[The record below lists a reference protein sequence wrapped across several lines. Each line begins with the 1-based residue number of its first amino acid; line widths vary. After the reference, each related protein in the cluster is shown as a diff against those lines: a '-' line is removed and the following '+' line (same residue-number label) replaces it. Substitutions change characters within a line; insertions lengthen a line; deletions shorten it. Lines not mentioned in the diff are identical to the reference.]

1 MEKTTAVALLRCFA
15 IAGVIL
21 AACHPAPA
29 QSVVGAQISGVV
41 TDPTG
46 AVIPSAQVKAT
57 QTESGQ
63 TRTTVSTSNGAYSL
77 PNLPVGPYS
86 LEVTSQG
93 FERYVQ
99 SGIILTVGNE
109 VHVNVNLRVG
119 DTTQEIRV
127 SADAAMVQTQDTSIS
142 EVVDQRRII
151 DLPLNGRQATDL
163 ILLAGGTAT
172 DPAASFGG
180 ANALVTTKSYPN
192 SVSVSVAGSQP
203 TANNY
208 VMDGGDNNDTFSNV
222 NLPFPFPDALQE
234 FSVQTNGLSAQFG
247 IHSGSVVNVITKSG
261 TNRFHGDLFEF
272 VRNGDFNAR
281 NFFAAKQDTLRR
293 NQFGGTL
300 GAPIKKDKIFGF
312 FGYQDTLI
320 RTAPPQSISFV
331 PTAAVLGGD
340 FSTLESSA
348 CQSRP
353 RVIMDPTTGQPFPN
367 AFVPTSRFS
376 PQALALAKF
385 LPASSSPCGQL
396 TYGVPNPSNETQYIG
411 RADWVQSSRNTMFTR
426 YFVLN
431 FNNPPLFDGKNGLT
445 TSLAGQGVRS
455 QSAVIGDN
463 FNISPSVINTAR
475 VTFTRL
481 RDNRALAPNL
491 FSLADAG
498 VKIFEY
504 DPHFINLSVSGAF
517 AFGSGN
523 GATSHFNRNT
533 FQGSDSVNIIHGKH
547 QIEFGAEYQRLQM
560 NEFNL
565 LNADGTISF
574 NGQFTND
581 PLLDFLLG
589 RPSSLSQNA
598 PDGMA
603 YRQNYIGIHAQD
615 SFQVTRNLN
624 IHVGLRWEPFMPER
638 DNFGRGSYFSQSAFL
653 AGTKTNLYTN
663 APPGLFFNG
672 DPGTPNGY
680 INNQYKDFAPRLG
693 LAWDPRGNGRQ
704 SLRASYGI
712 FYDRP
717 NTFFNAKYADAPP
730 WGNSITIPSP
740 AGGLADP
747 YAGYPGGNPFPTPL
761 PPSKNQIFPQGGVYV
776 NFPLNTHATYVQQWG
791 LSYEFQVTN
800 DWLLSANYI
809 GNKSTHLWSQ
819 FDANHSIYIPGT
831 CNGSPCSTTAN
842 TNSRRILA
850 LLNPVAGAYFG
861 AIDTLD
867 DGANANY
874 NAVILKAQHR
884 FSQNFTLLASYT
896 YSHCLQDAQL
906 VVNDIGNGPLY
917 QNPLNRNADYG
928 SCEYD
933 LRQNFVASLVAVS
946 PKFSTRWMNAAFGDW
961 QLSPIISAHGGFP
974 FNPTSGTDNSRTAQ
988 GVDRPNIVGDPYVR
1002 NLNTR
1007 VWLNTAAFVGNPVGT
1022 FGNAGWNS
1030 LRGPHYFDMDLSL
1043 SRWFTVREAQ
1053 RLQLRFEFFNVT
1065 NHVNFNN
1072 PSSGINVSTFG
1083 TIIGAGNPRII
1094 QLAAKF
1100 IF

>member
-1 MEKTTAVALLRCFA
+1 MQKTTAVALVRCA
-15 IAGVIL
+15 L
-21 AACHPAPA
+21 AALIMAAFHPAYA

-46 AVIPSAQVKAT
+46 AVIPNAQIKAT
-57 QTESGQ
+57 QAESGE
-63 TRTTVSTSNGAYSL
+63 TRSTVSTSNGAYSL
-77 PNLPVGPYS
+77 PNLPVGPYR
-86 LEVTSQG
+86 LEVSSQG
-93 FERYVQ
+93 FDRYVQ

-119 DTTQEIRV
+119 DTTQEVQV
-127 SADAAMVQTQDTSIS
+127 SADAAMVQTQDTAVS

-203 TANNY
+203 TGNNY

-247 IHSGSVVNVITKSG
+247 VHPGSVVNVVTKSG
-261 TNRFHGDLFEF
+261 TNQFHGDLFEF

-293 NQFGGTL
+293 NQFGGTI
-300 GAPIKKDKIFGF
+300 GAPIRKDKIFGF
-312 FGYQDTLI
+312 FGYQNTPI

-331 PTAAVLGGD
+331 PTQAVLSGD
-340 FSTLESSA
+340 FSTFESSA
-348 CQSRP
+348 CQSKP
-353 RVIMDPTTGQPFPN
+353 RNIVDPTTGLPFPN
-367 AFVPTSRFS
+367 NFVPPSRFS
-376 PQALALAKF
+376 PQALALAKY
-385 LPASSSPCGQL
+385 LPPSSNPCGQL
-396 TYGVPNPSNETQYIG
+396 TYGIPNPSNETQYIG
-411 RADWVQSSRNTMFTR
+411 RADWLQSSKNTIFTR
-426 YFVLN
+426 FFILN
-431 FNNPPLFDGKNGLT
+431 FNNPPLFDGTNGLT
-445 TSLAGQGVRS
+445 TTLAGQAVRS

-463 FNISPSVINTAR
+463 YSISPSVINTAR

-491 FSLADAG
+491 FSLASAG
-498 VKIFEY
+498 VNIYEY
-504 DPHFINLSVSGAF
+504 DPHFINLSVSGDF
-517 AFGSGN
+517 AYGSGN

-533 FQGSDSVNIIHGKH
+533 YQVSDSVDIVHGKH
-547 QIEFGAEYQRLQM
+547 QIEFGADYQRLQM

-581 PLLDFLLG
+581 PMLDFLLG
-589 RPSSLSQNA
+589 RPNSLSQNA

-603 YRQNYIGIHAQD
+603 FRQNYIGVHVQD
-615 SFQVTRNLN
+615 NFQVTRNLN
-624 IHVGLRWEPFMPER
+624 IHFGLRWEPFLPAK
-638 DNFGRGSYFSQSAFL
+638 DNFGRGSYFSQSAFV
-653 AGTKTNLYTN
+653 AGTKTNLYAN
-663 APPGLFFNG
+663 APPGLFFDG
-672 DPGTPNGY
+672 DPGVPNGY
-680 INNQYKDFAPRLG
+680 VNNKYTDFAPRIG
-693 LAWDPRGNGRQ
+693 LAWDPHGNGRQ

-717 NTFFNAKYADAPP
+717 NTFFDAKYADAPP
-730 WGNSITIPSP
+730 WGNSITVPSP

-747 YAGYPGGNPFPTPL
+747 YAGYPGGNPFPSAL
-761 PPSKNQIFPQGGVYV
+761 PPSKNQIFPLEGVYI
-776 NFPLNTHATYVQQWG
+776 NFPLNTQPTYVQQWG
-791 LSYEFQVTN
+791 ISYEFQVTK
-800 DWLLSANYI
+800 DWLVSANYI
-809 GNKSTHLWSQ
+809 GNKSTHLWAQ
-819 FDANHSIYIPGT
+819 FDADHSIYIPGT

-842 TNSRRILA
+842 VNSRRILA
-850 LLNPVAGAYFG
+850 QLNPTTGVYFG
-861 AIDTLD
+861 QIATLD

-874 NAVILKAQHR
+874 NGIILKAQHR
-884 FSQNFTLLASYT
+884 FSQNFTFLGSYT
-896 YSHCLQDAQL
+896 YSHCLQDSQL
-906 VVNDIGNGPLY
+906 VVNDLSNGPFY

-933 LRQNFVASLVAVS
+933 LRQNFVASLVAIS
-946 PKFSTRWMNAAFGDW
+946 PRFENKWMNAIAGDW

-974 FNPTSGTDNSRTAQ
+974 FNPTVGVDNSRTGEGA
-988 GVDRPNIVGDPYVR
+988 DRPNIVGNPYVQ

-1007 VWLNTAAFVGNPVGT
+1007 VWLNTAAFVANPVGT

-1030 LRGPHYFDMDLSL
+1030 LRGPHFFDMDVSL
-1043 SRWFTVREAQ
+1043 SRWFTVRESKK
-1053 RLQLRFEFFNVT
+1053 LQLRFEFFNVT
-1065 NHVNFNN
+1065 NYVNFSN
-1072 PSSGINVSTFG
+1072 PSSGLNVSTFG
-1083 TIIGAGNPRII
+1083 TILGAGNPRIL
-1094 QLAAKF
+1094 QFAAKF
-1100 IF
+1100 VF

>member
-1 MEKTTAVALLRCFA
+1 MGKTMAVVFWRYFVVS
-15 IAGVIL
+15 GVIL
-21 AACHPAPA
+21 AVCHPAHP

-46 AVIPSAQVKAT
+46 AVIPGAQVKAT
-57 QTESGQ
+57 QTDSGLI
-63 TRTTVSTSNGAYSL
+63 RTTVSTSNGDYAL
-77 PNLPVGPYS
+77 PNLPVGPYR
-86 LEVTSQG
+86 LEVTNQG
-93 FERYVQ
+93 FERYIQ

-119 DTTQEIRV
+119 DTTQEVRV
-127 SADAAMVQTQDTSIS
+127 SADAAMVHTQETSVS

-192 SVSVSVAGSQP
+192 SVSVSVAGGQP

-247 IHSGSVVNVITKSG
+247 VHSGSVVNVVTKSG
-261 TNRFHGDLFEF
+261 TNQFHGDLFEF

-281 NFFAAKQDTLRR
+281 NFFAATQDTLRR

-312 FGYQDTLI
+312 FGYQYTPI
-320 RTAPPQSISFV
+320 RTAPPQTISFV
-331 PTAAVLGGD
+331 PTQAVLNGD
-340 FSTLESSA
+340 FNTWESSA
-348 CQSRP
+348 CLSKP
-353 RVIMDPTTGQPFPN
+353 RTIMDPTTGQPFPN
-367 AFVPTSRFS
+367 NQVPISRYS
-376 PQALALAKF
+376 PQALALAKY
-385 LPASSSPCGQL
+385 LPASNSPCGQL
-396 TYGVPNPSNETQYIG
+396 TYGIPNPSNESQYIG
-411 RADWVQSSRNTMFTR
+411 RADWVQSSKNTIFTR

-445 TSLAGQGVRS
+445 TTLAGQAVRS

-463 FNISPSVINTAR
+463 YSIGPSVINTAR
-475 VTFTRL
+475 FTFTRL

-498 VKIFEY
+498 VKIYEY
-504 DPHFINLSVSGAF
+504 DPHFINFGVSGDF
-517 AFGSGN
+517 TFGSGN

-533 FQGSDSVNIIHGKH
+533 FQVSDSMDIVRGKH

-565 LNADGTISF
+565 LNADGTFSV

-581 PLLDFLLG
+581 PMLDFLLG

-603 YRQNYIGIHAQD
+603 YRQNYIGVHVQD
-615 SFQVTRNLN
+615 NFQLSRNLN

-638 DNFGRGSYFSQSAFL
+638 DNYGRGSYFSQSAFL
-653 AGTKTNLYTN
+653 AGTQTNLYTN

-672 DPGTPNGY
+672 DPGVPNGY
-680 INNQYKDFAPRLG
+680 INNQYNDFAPRVG

-747 YAGYPGGNPFPTPL
+747 YAGYPGGNPFPSPL

-776 NFPLNTHATYVQQWG
+776 NFPLNTRATYVQQWG
-791 LSYEFQVTN
+791 LSYEFQATK
-800 DWLLSANYI
+800 DWLVSVNYI

-819 FDANHSIYIPGT
+819 YDANGSIFIPGA

-842 TNSRRILA
+842 TNSRRILT
-850 LLNPVAGAYFG
+850 LLNPATGSLFG

-867 DGANANY
+867 DGVNANY
-874 NAVILKAQHR
+874 NAAILKAQHR
-884 FSQNFTLLASYT
+884 FSQNFSLLASYT

-917 QNPLNRNADYG
+917 QNRLNRNADYG
-928 SCEYD
+928 ACEYD
-933 LRQNFVASLVAVS
+933 LRQNFVASLLAVS
-946 PKFSTRWMNAAFGDW
+946 PKFENKWMDAIAGHW
-961 QLSPIISAHGGFP
+961 QLSPIISAHSGYP
-974 FNPTSGTDNSRTAQ
+974 FNPTLGTDNSRTAQ
-988 GVDRPNIVGDPYVR
+988 GVDRPNIVGDPYVKD
-1002 NLNTR
+1002 LNTR
-1007 VWLNTAAFVGNPVGT
+1007 VWLNTAAFVAGPVGT

-1030 LRGPHYFDMDLSL
+1030 LRGPHFFDMDVSL
-1043 SRWFTVREAQ
+1043 SRWFTVRESQ

-1065 NHVNFNN
+1065 NYVNFNN
-1072 PSSGINVSTFG
+1072 PSGGLNVSNFG
-1083 TIIGAGNPRII
+1083 KILGAGNPRIL
-1094 QLAAKF
+1094 QFAAKYVF
-1100 IF
+1100 